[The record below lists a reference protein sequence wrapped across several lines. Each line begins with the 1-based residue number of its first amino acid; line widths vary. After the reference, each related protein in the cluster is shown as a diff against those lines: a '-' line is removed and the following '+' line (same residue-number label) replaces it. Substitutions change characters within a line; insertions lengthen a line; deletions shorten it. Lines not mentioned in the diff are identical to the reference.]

1 MTAEECR
8 KTKQEALSYLNTR
21 QAAYSESQNNSS
33 FHKRPHKTT
42 FQSRVNCSSFQL
54 IAEVAKKKKNKT
66 KPMHFHQAAIKKKK
80 KAISQECL
88 SRLRVTK
95 LRRIF
100 EFSSSWRLKHQLI

>member
-54 IAEVAKKKKNKT
+54 IAEVAKKKKKQNLCIST
-66 KPMHFHQAAIKKKK
+66 KLQLKKKK
-80 KAISQECL
+80 KQFH
-88 SRLRVTK
+88 RNVY
-95 LRRIF
+95 
-100 EFSSSWRLKHQLI
+100 HD

>member
-54 IAEVAKKKKNKT
+54 IAEVAKKKKKKQNLCIST
-66 KPMHFHQAAIKKKK
+66 KLQLKKKK
-80 KAISQECL
+80 KQFH
-88 SRLRVTK
+88 RNVY
-95 LRRIF
+95 
-100 EFSSSWRLKHQLI
+100 HD